1 MRTATELR
9 VPVVPQGA
17 RTGLSGAANAS
28 DGCIVLSLVK
38 MDRILEINP
47 VDRIAVVEPGVVN
60 ATLSRAVGEHGLYY
74 PPDPSSWETCTI
86 GGNIGTAS
94 GGLCC
99 VKYGVTAEYVLG
111 LDVVLADGR
120 LLTTGRRTA
129 KGVAGLRPDPALRR
143 LRGQP
148 RHRRPGRPRPEAR
161 SRPSSWSLAAEF
173 ASAAAACDAVC
184 RIMEGGHVPSLL
196 ELMDRT
202 TVKAVNDMANMGLP
216 ETTEAL
222 LLAAFDTPDPAADLA
237 AVGALC
243 EAAGATQ
250 VVPAEDAAESELLLQ
265 ARRLS
270 LTALEAVKGTTMI
283 DDVCVPR
290 SRLARDARR
299 RRPRSPRSTSLT
311 IGVCAHAGD
320 GNTHPTVCF
329 DAADPDE
336 SRRARESFD
345 EIMALGLE
353 LGGTITGE
361 HGVGV
366 LKKEW
371 LARETRPGGRGD
383 AARHQGGL
391 RPAGPPEPGQAVLTR
406 AWGARRAAPALRR
419 LTPRPCD
426 SSRRPRVAQPQV
438 VGRGRGEQLGQ
449 AVVDAEPL
457 GLGARRDHPQGPLQP
472 GGHRRRRG
480 LQERVAVGRAQ
491 RHQDDAAAVDLRRPD
506 PHVAVP
512 ARPEH
517 PLHQEFAG
525 ERPVHRV
532 VGADVEGDVDGVR
545 VVGAVGEPGRDG
557 DAALGRQDQFEL
569 QLAFHHGVHVG
580 AFLSLLRGP
589 AERARTRREREAA
602 GALRD
607 FAESFFAEVRA
618 SRCVDARGSVPG
630 KGSEPRDRPVGC
642 GGLIDVEPQTDPR
655 ADTGRRT

>member
-1 MRTATELR
+1 MSRIEAPSSEDTATTGTLVDLLLGGLPAEAVLTDPDVTASYAHDMASFCPAGTPAVVVLPRTTEQVQHVMRTATALR

-28 DGCIVLSLVK
+28 EGCIVLSLTK

-60 ATLSRAVGEHGLYY
+60 ATLSRAVGEHGLSY
-74 PPDPSSWETCTI
+74 PPDPSSWEMCTI

-120 LLTTGRRTA
+120 LMSTGRRTA
-129 KGVAGLRPDPALRR
+129 KGVAGYDLTRLFVGSEGSLGIVVRAVLALRPKPPQQLV
-143 LRGQP
+143 
-148 RHRRPGRPRPEAR
+148 
-161 SRPSSWSLAAEF
+161 LAAEF

-202 TVKAVNDMANMGLP
+202 TVKAVNDLAQMGLP
-216 ETTEAL
+216 ESTEAL
-222 LLAAFDTPDPAADLA
+222 LLAAFDTTAPAADLA

-250 VVPAEDAAESELLLQ
+250 VVPADDPAESELLLQ

-270 LTALEAVKGTTMI
+270 LTALEAVRGVTMI

-290 SRLARDARR
+290 SRLAEMLDGVDRIAGKYR
-299 RRPRSPRSTSLT
+299 LT
-311 IGVCAHAGD
+311 IGVVAHAGD

-329 DAADPDE
+329 DPADPDE

-371 LARETRPGGRGD
+371 LAREIGPV
-383 AARHQGGL
+383 GL
-391 RPAGPPEPGQAVLTR
+391 EMQRAVKQAF
-406 AWGARRAAPALRR
+406 
-419 LTPRPCD
+419 D
-426 SSRRPRVAQPQV
+426 
-438 VGRGRGEQLGQ
+438 
-449 AVVDAEPL
+449 PL
-457 GLGARRDHPQGPLQP
+457 N
-472 GGHRRRRG
+472 
-480 LQERVAVGRAQ
+480 
-491 RHQDDAAAVDLRRPD
+491 
-506 PHVAVP
+506 
-512 ARPEH
+512 
-517 PLHQEFAG
+517 
-525 ERPVHRV
+525 
-532 VGADVEGDVDGVR
+532 
-545 VVGAVGEPGRDG
+545 
-557 DAALGRQDQFEL
+557 
-569 QLAFHHGVHVG
+569 
-580 AFLSLLRGP
+580 LLN
-589 AERARTRREREAA
+589 
-602 GALRD
+602 
-607 FAESFFAEVRA
+607 
-618 SRCVDARGSVPG
+618 PG
-630 KGSEPRDRPVGC
+630 K
-642 GGLIDVEPQTDPR
+642 LF
-655 ADTGRRT
+655 

>member
-1 MRTATELR
+1 MIMSRIEARRDEDTVATGGLLDRLLGGLPAEAVLTDPDITTSYANDMASFCPAGVPAVVVLPRTVEQVQHVMRVATELR

-28 DGCIVLSLVK
+28 EGCVVLSLLK

-47 VDRIAVVEPGVVN
+47 IDRTAVVEPGVIN

-74 PPDPSSWETCTI
+74 PPDPSSWEMCTI

-120 LLTTGRRTA
+120 LMSTGRRTA
-129 KGVAGLRPDPALRR
+129 KGVAGYDLTRLFVGSEGSLGIVVRAILALRP
-143 LRGQP
+143 QP
-148 RHRRPGRPRPEAR
+148 PQQLV
-161 SRPSSWSLAAEF
+161 LAAEF
-173 ASAAAACDAVC
+173 ASAAEACDAVC
-184 RIMEGGHVPSLL
+184 RIMAGGHVPSLL

-202 TVKAVNDMANMGLP
+202 TVKAVNDLAHMGLP

-250 VVPAEDAAESELLLQ
+250 VVPADDAAESELLLQ

-290 SRLARDARR
+290 SRLGDMLEGIERVAEKYR
-299 RRPRSPRSTSLT
+299 LT

-329 DAADPDE
+329 DAQDPDE

-371 LARETRPGGRGD
+371 LARELGPV
-383 AARHQGGL
+383 GL
-391 RPAGPPEPGQAVLTR
+391 EMQRAVKQTF
-406 AWGARRAAPALRR
+406 
-419 LTPRPCD
+419 D
-426 SSRRPRVAQPQV
+426 
-438 VGRGRGEQLGQ
+438 
-449 AVVDAEPL
+449 PL
-457 GLGARRDHPQGPLQP
+457 GILN
-472 GGHRRRRG
+472 
-480 LQERVAVGRAQ
+480 
-491 RHQDDAAAVDLRRPD
+491 
-506 PHVAVP
+506 
-512 ARPEH
+512 
-517 PLHQEFAG
+517 
-525 ERPVHRV
+525 
-532 VGADVEGDVDGVR
+532 
-545 VVGAVGEPGRDG
+545 
-557 DAALGRQDQFEL
+557 
-569 QLAFHHGVHVG
+569 
-580 AFLSLLRGP
+580 
-589 AERARTRREREAA
+589 
-602 GALRD
+602 
-607 FAESFFAEVRA
+607 
-618 SRCVDARGSVPG
+618 PG
-630 KGSEPRDRPVGC
+630 K
-642 GGLIDVEPQTDPR
+642 LF
-655 ADTGRRT
+655 

>member
-1 MRTATELR
+1 MSRTLIELLHEGLPADAVLTDPDVTSAYSHDMASFCDAGVPAAVVLPRTVEQVQHVMRTATELR

-28 DGCIVLSLVK
+28 EGCVVLSLVK
-38 MDRILEINP
+38 MDRILEISP

-60 ATLSRAVGEHGLYY
+60 ATLSRAVNEHGLYY

-120 LLTTGRRTA
+120 LMSTGRRTA
-129 KGVAGLRPDPALRR
+129 KGVAGYDLTRLFVGSEGSLGIVVRAVLALKPKPPQQ
-143 LRGQP
+143 LV
-148 RHRRPGRPRPEAR
+148 
-161 SRPSSWSLAAEF
+161 LAAEF
-173 ASAAAACDAVC
+173 SSSKAACDAVC
-184 RIMEGGHVPSLL
+184 KIMEGGHVPSLL

-202 TVKAVNDMANMGLP
+202 TVKAVNDLAHMGLP

-222 LLAAFDTPDPAADLA
+222 LLAAFDTSDPASDLA

-290 SRLARDARR
+290 TALADMLDGVERIGEKYG
-299 RRPRSPRSTSLT
+299 LT

-336 SRRARESFD
+336 ARRARESFD

-371 LARETRPGGRGD
+371 LAREI
-383 AARHQGGL
+383 
-391 RPAGPPEPGQAVLTR
+391 GPVGVEMQQAVK
-406 AWGARRAAPALRR
+406 AAF
-419 LTPRPCD
+419 
-426 SSRRPRVAQPQV
+426 
-438 VGRGRGEQLGQ
+438 
-449 AVVDAEPL
+449 
-457 GLGARRDHPQGPLQP
+457 
-472 GGHRRRRG
+472 
-480 LQERVAVGRAQ
+480 
-491 RHQDDAAAVDLRRPD
+491 D
-506 PHVAVP
+506 PH
-512 ARPEH
+512 
-517 PLHQEFAG
+517 
-525 ERPVHRV
+525 
-532 VGADVEGDVDGVR
+532 
-545 VVGAVGEPGRDG
+545 
-557 DAALGRQDQFEL
+557 
-569 QLAFHHGVHVG
+569 
-580 AFLSLLRGP
+580 SLLN
-589 AERARTRREREAA
+589 
-602 GALRD
+602 
-607 FAESFFAEVRA
+607 
-618 SRCVDARGSVPG
+618 PG
-630 KGSEPRDRPVGC
+630 K
-642 GGLIDVEPQTDPR
+642 LF
-655 ADTGRRT
+655 

>member
-1 MRTATELR
+1 MSRTLVELLQDGLPAEAILTDPDVTSSYAHDMASFCEAGDPAVVVLPRTVEQVQHVMRTATELR

-38 MDRILEINP
+38 MDRILEISP

-120 LLTTGRRTA
+120 LMSTGRRTA
-129 KGVAGLRPDPALRR
+129 KGVAGYDLTRLFVGSEGSLGIVVRAVLALK
-143 LRGQP
+143 
-148 RHRRPGRPRPEAR
+148 PE
-161 SRPSSWSLAAEF
+161 PPQQLVLAAEF
-173 ASAAAACDAVC
+173 PSVEAACDAVC
-184 RIMEGGHVPSLL
+184 KIMESGHGPSLL

-202 TVKAVNDMANMGLP
+202 TVKAVNTLARMGLP

-222 LLAAFDTPDPAADLA
+222 LLAAFDTPDPTADLA

-270 LTALEAVKGTTMI
+270 LTALEAVKGSTMI

-290 SRLARDARR
+290 SRLAEMLVGVERIGEKYG
-299 RRPRSPRSTSLT
+299 LT
-311 IGVCAHAGD
+311 VGVCAHAGD

-329 DAADPDE
+329 DATDPDE
-336 SRRARESFD
+336 GRRARESFD

-371 LARETRPGGRGD
+371 LAREI
-383 AARHQGGL
+383 
-391 RPAGPPEPGQAVLTR
+391 GPVGVEMQQAVK
-406 AWGARRAAPALRR
+406 AAF
-419 LTPRPCD
+419 
-426 SSRRPRVAQPQV
+426 
-438 VGRGRGEQLGQ
+438 
-449 AVVDAEPL
+449 
-457 GLGARRDHPQGPLQP
+457 
-472 GGHRRRRG
+472 
-480 LQERVAVGRAQ
+480 
-491 RHQDDAAAVDLRRPD
+491 D
-506 PHVAVP
+506 PH
-512 ARPEH
+512 
-517 PLHQEFAG
+517 
-525 ERPVHRV
+525 
-532 VGADVEGDVDGVR
+532 
-545 VVGAVGEPGRDG
+545 
-557 DAALGRQDQFEL
+557 
-569 QLAFHHGVHVG
+569 
-580 AFLSLLRGP
+580 SLLN
-589 AERARTRREREAA
+589 
-602 GALRD
+602 
-607 FAESFFAEVRA
+607 
-618 SRCVDARGSVPG
+618 PG
-630 KGSEPRDRPVGC
+630 K
-642 GGLIDVEPQTDPR
+642 LF
-655 ADTGRRT
+655 

>member
-1 MRTATELR
+1 MDDLLAQLRAGLPGEALITDPDITASYAHDMASFCEAGTPAVVVLPRSVEQVQHVMRTATALR

-28 DGCIVLSLVK
+28 DGCIVLSLLK

-60 ATLSRAVGEHGLYY
+60 ATLSRAVGEQGLYY

-129 KGVAGLRPDPALRR
+129 KGVAGYDLTRLFVGSEGSLGIVVRAVLALRP
-143 LRGQP
+143 QP
-148 RHRRPGRPRPEAR
+148 PRQLV
-161 SRPSSWSLAAEF
+161 LAAEF
-173 ASAAAACDAVC
+173 GSATAACDAIC
-184 RIMEGGHVPSLL
+184 RIMESGHTPSLL

-202 TVKAVNDMANMGLP
+202 TVRAVNAMANMGLP

-222 LLAAFDTPDPAADLA
+222 LLAAFDTHDPGADLT
-237 AVGALC
+237 AVGLLC
-243 EAAGATQ
+243 EAAGATE
-250 VVPAEDAAESELLLQ
+250 VVPAEDTAESELLLQ
-265 ARRLS
+265 ARRLA
-270 LTALEAVKGTTMI
+270 LPALETVKGTTMI

-290 SRLARDARR
+290 SRLGDLLEGIERIGEKYG
-299 RRPRSPRSTSLT
+299 LT

-371 LARETRPGGRGD
+371 LARELGPVGLELQRGIKQTFD
-383 AARHQGGL
+383 
-391 RPAGPPEPGQAVLTR
+391 
-406 AWGARRAAPALRR
+406 
-419 LTPRPCD
+419 
-426 SSRRPRVAQPQV
+426 
-438 VGRGRGEQLGQ
+438 
-449 AVVDAEPL
+449 PL
-457 GLGARRDHPQGPLQP
+457 GLLN
-472 GGHRRRRG
+472 
-480 LQERVAVGRAQ
+480 
-491 RHQDDAAAVDLRRPD
+491 
-506 PHVAVP
+506 
-512 ARPEH
+512 
-517 PLHQEFAG
+517 
-525 ERPVHRV
+525 
-532 VGADVEGDVDGVR
+532 
-545 VVGAVGEPGRDG
+545 
-557 DAALGRQDQFEL
+557 
-569 QLAFHHGVHVG
+569 
-580 AFLSLLRGP
+580 
-589 AERARTRREREAA
+589 
-602 GALRD
+602 
-607 FAESFFAEVRA
+607 
-618 SRCVDARGSVPG
+618 PG
-630 KGSEPRDRPVGC
+630 K
-642 GGLIDVEPQTDPR
+642 LF
-655 ADTGRRT
+655 

>member
-1 MRTATELR
+1 MSRIEAPRDEVTGNLLDRLKAGLPAEAVLTDPDVTASYANDMASFCAAGTPAVVVLPRTVEEVQHVMRTATELR

-28 DGCIVLSLVK
+28 DGCIVLSLTK

-60 ATLSRAVGEHGLYY
+60 AALSRAVHEHGLYY
-74 PPDPSSWETCTI
+74 PPDPSSWEMCTI

-120 LLTTGRRTA
+120 LMSTGRRTA
-129 KGVAGLRPDPALRR
+129 KGVAGYDLTRLFVGSEGSLGIVVRAILALKP
-143 LRGQP
+143 QP
-148 RHRRPGRPRPEAR
+148 PRQLV
-161 SRPSSWSLAAEF
+161 LAAEF

-184 RIMEGGHVPSLL
+184 RIMAGGHVPSLL

-202 TVKAVNDMANMGLP
+202 TVKAVNALAHMGLP
-216 ETTEAL
+216 ESTEAL

-250 VVPAEDAAESELLLQ
+250 VVPTDDAAESELLLQ

-290 SRLARDARR
+290 SKLGEMLDGVERIAEKYQ
-299 RRPRSPRSTSLT
+299 LT

-329 DAADPDE
+329 DAQDPDE

-345 EIMALGLE
+345 EIMALGLR

-371 LARETRPGGRGD
+371 LAREI
-383 AARHQGGL
+383 
-391 RPAGPPEPGQAVLTR
+391 GPVGVEMQRAVK
-406 AWGARRAAPALRR
+406 
-419 LTPRPCD
+419 
-426 SSRRPRVAQPQV
+426 QV
-438 VGRGRGEQLGQ
+438 F
-449 AVVDAEPL
+449 DPL
-457 GLGARRDHPQGPLQP
+457 GILN
-472 GGHRRRRG
+472 
-480 LQERVAVGRAQ
+480 
-491 RHQDDAAAVDLRRPD
+491 
-506 PHVAVP
+506 
-512 ARPEH
+512 
-517 PLHQEFAG
+517 
-525 ERPVHRV
+525 
-532 VGADVEGDVDGVR
+532 
-545 VVGAVGEPGRDG
+545 
-557 DAALGRQDQFEL
+557 
-569 QLAFHHGVHVG
+569 
-580 AFLSLLRGP
+580 
-589 AERARTRREREAA
+589 
-602 GALRD
+602 
-607 FAESFFAEVRA
+607 
-618 SRCVDARGSVPG
+618 PG
-630 KGSEPRDRPVGC
+630 K
-642 GGLIDVEPQTDPR
+642 LF
-655 ADTGRRT
+655 

>member
-1 MRTATELR
+1 MIMSRIEAPRDQDTGTLLDRLLAGLPAEAVLTDPDVTVSYANDMASFCPSGTPAVVVLPRTVEQVQHVMRVATELR
-9 VPVVPQGA
+9 LPVVPQGA

-28 DGCIVLSLVK
+28 EGCIVLSLVR
-38 MDRILEINP
+38 MDRILEISP

-60 ATLSRAVGEHGLYY
+60 AALSRAVNEHGLYY

-120 LLTTGRRTA
+120 LMSTGRRTA
-129 KGVAGLRPDPALRR
+129 KGVAGYDLTRLFVGSEGSLGIVVKAVLALKP
-143 LRGQP
+143 QP
-148 RHRRPGRPRPEAR
+148 PQQLV
-161 SRPSSWSLAAEF
+161 LAAEF

-184 RIMEGGHVPSLL
+184 RIMAGGHVPSLL

-202 TVKAVNDMANMGLP
+202 TVKAVNDLAHMGLP

-222 LLAAFDTPDPAADLA
+222 LLAAFDTADPAADLA

-290 SRLARDARR
+290 SRLGEMLEGVERIGAKYG
-299 RRPRSPRSTSLT
+299 LT

-329 DAADPDE
+329 DAQDADE

-371 LARETRPGGRGD
+371 LARE
-383 AARHQGGL
+383 L
-391 RPAGPPEPGQAVLTR
+391 GPVGVEMQRAVKT
-406 AWGARRAAPALRR
+406 AF
-419 LTPRPCD
+419 D
-426 SSRRPRVAQPQV
+426 
-438 VGRGRGEQLGQ
+438 
-449 AVVDAEPL
+449 PL
-457 GLGARRDHPQGPLQP
+457 GLLN
-472 GGHRRRRG
+472 
-480 LQERVAVGRAQ
+480 
-491 RHQDDAAAVDLRRPD
+491 
-506 PHVAVP
+506 
-512 ARPEH
+512 
-517 PLHQEFAG
+517 
-525 ERPVHRV
+525 
-532 VGADVEGDVDGVR
+532 
-545 VVGAVGEPGRDG
+545 
-557 DAALGRQDQFEL
+557 
-569 QLAFHHGVHVG
+569 
-580 AFLSLLRGP
+580 
-589 AERARTRREREAA
+589 
-602 GALRD
+602 
-607 FAESFFAEVRA
+607 
-618 SRCVDARGSVPG
+618 PG
-630 KGSEPRDRPVGC
+630 K
-642 GGLIDVEPQTDPR
+642 LF
-655 ADTGRRT
+655 

>member
-1 MRTATELR
+1 MSRTLIELLQEGLPAEAVLTDPDVTSSYAHDMASFCAAGAPAVVVLPRTVEQVQHVMRTATELR

-38 MDRILEINP
+38 MDRILEISP
-47 VDRIAVVEPGVVN
+47 VDRVAVVEPGVVN
-60 ATLSRAVGEHGLYY
+60 AALSRAVGEHGLYY

-120 LLTTGRRTA
+120 LMSTGRRTA
-129 KGVAGLRPDPALRR
+129 KGVAGYDLTRLFVGSEGSLGIVVRAVLALK
-143 LRGQP
+143 
-148 RHRRPGRPRPEAR
+148 PE
-161 SRPSSWSLAAEF
+161 PPQQLVLAAEF
-173 ASAAAACDAVC
+173 GSTQAACDAVC

-202 TVKAVNDMANMGLP
+202 TVKAVNAMAQMGLP

-222 LLAAFDTPDPAADLA
+222 LLAAFDTADPSADLA

-243 EAAGATQ
+243 EAAGAAQ

-270 LTALEAVKGTTMI
+270 LNALEAVKGTTMI

-290 SRLARDARR
+290 SKLADMLDGVERIGEKYG
-299 RRPRSPRSTSLT
+299 LT

-361 HGVGV
+361 HGVGI

-371 LARETRPGGRGD
+371 LARELGPVGVEMQQAIK
-383 AARHQGGL
+383 AAF
-391 RPAGPPEPGQAVLTR
+391 
-406 AWGARRAAPALRR
+406 
-419 LTPRPCD
+419 
-426 SSRRPRVAQPQV
+426 
-438 VGRGRGEQLGQ
+438 
-449 AVVDAEPL
+449 
-457 GLGARRDHPQGPLQP
+457 
-472 GGHRRRRG
+472 
-480 LQERVAVGRAQ
+480 
-491 RHQDDAAAVDLRRPD
+491 D
-506 PHVAVP
+506 PH
-512 ARPEH
+512 
-517 PLHQEFAG
+517 
-525 ERPVHRV
+525 
-532 VGADVEGDVDGVR
+532 
-545 VVGAVGEPGRDG
+545 
-557 DAALGRQDQFEL
+557 ALL
-569 QLAFHHGVHVG
+569 N
-580 AFLSLLRGP
+580 
-589 AERARTRREREAA
+589 
-602 GALRD
+602 
-607 FAESFFAEVRA
+607 
-618 SRCVDARGSVPG
+618 PG
-630 KGSEPRDRPVGC
+630 K
-642 GGLIDVEPQTDPR
+642 LF
-655 ADTGRRT
+655 